1 MVSKKTIDLGEYIVN
16 ITYDNE
22 TGSISVDV
30 LDELHEIIES
40 MNITNVED
48 SRGDDEDN
56 DAAIDIDISLNYL
69 YAKSD

>member
-56 DAAIDIDISLNYL
+56 DAAIDIDISLN
-69 YAKSD
+69 

>member
-1 MVSKKTIDLGEYIVN
+1 MVTKKTIDLGEYIVN

-48 SRGDDEDN
+48 SGKDDDEDN
-56 DAAIDIDISLNYL
+56 DAAIDIDISLN
-69 YAKSD
+69 

>member
-22 TGSISVDV
+22 TGAISVEV
-30 LDELHEIIES
+30 LDELHELIES

-56 DAAIDIDISLNYL
+56 DAAIDIDISLN
-69 YAKSD
+69 

>member
-30 LDELHEIIES
+30 LDELHELIES

-56 DAAIDIDISLNYL
+56 DAAIDIDISLN
-69 YAKSD
+69 

>member
-1 MVSKKTIDLGEYIVN
+1 MVTKKTIDLGEYIVN
-16 ITYDNE
+16 ITYDNQ

-48 SRGDDEDN
+48 SGKDDDEDN
-56 DAAIDIDISLNYL
+56 DATINIDISLN
-69 YAKSD
+69 

>member
-22 TGSISVDV
+22 TGAISVEV
-30 LDELHEIIES
+30 LDELHELIES
-40 MNITNVED
+40 MNITNIED

-56 DAAIDIDISLNYL
+56 DAAIDIDISLN
-69 YAKSD
+69 

>member
-22 TGSISVDV
+22 TGAISVDV
-30 LDELHEIIES
+30 LDELHELIES
-40 MNITNVED
+40 MNITNIED

-56 DAAIDIDISLNYL
+56 DAAIDIDISLN
-69 YAKSD
+69 

>member
-1 MVSKKTIDLGEYIVN
+1 MVTKKTIDLGEYIVN

-40 MNITNVED
+40 MNIINAED
-48 SRGDDEDN
+48 SGNDDDEDN
-56 DAAIDIDISLNYL
+56 DAAIDIDISLN
-69 YAKSD
+69 

>member
-30 LDELHEIIES
+30 LDELHDLIES

-48 SRGDDEDN
+48 SMGDDEDN
-56 DAAIDIDISLNYL
+56 DAAIDIDISLN
-69 YAKSD
+69 

>member
-1 MVSKKTIDLGEYIVN
+1 MVTKKTIDLGEYIVN
-16 ITYDNE
+16 ITYNNQ

-48 SRGDDEDN
+48 SGGDDDEDN
-56 DAAIDIDISLNYL
+56 DAAIDIDISLN
-69 YAKSD
+69 

>member
-40 MNITNVED
+40 MNITNIED
-48 SRGDDEDN
+48 SRGNDEDN
-56 DAAIDIDISLNYL
+56 DAAIDIDISLN
-69 YAKSD
+69 

>member
-30 LDELHEIIES
+30 LDELHDLIES

-56 DAAIDIDISLNYL
+56 DAAIDIDISLN
-69 YAKSD
+69 

>member
-1 MVSKKTIDLGEYIVN
+1 MVTKKTIDLGEYIVN
-16 ITYDNE
+16 ITYDNQ

-48 SRGDDEDN
+48 SGRDDDEDN
-56 DAAIDIDISLNYL
+56 DAAIDIDISLN
-69 YAKSD
+69 

>member
-1 MVSKKTIDLGEYIVN
+1 MVTKKTIDLGEYIVN
-16 ITYDNE
+16 ITYDNQ

-48 SRGDDEDN
+48 AGKDDDEDN
-56 DAAIDIDISLNYL
+56 DATIDIDISLN
-69 YAKSD
+69 

>member
-22 TGSISVDV
+22 TGSISVEV
-30 LDELHEIIES
+30 LDELHELIES

-48 SRGDDEDN
+48 SRSDDEDN
-56 DAAIDIDISLNYL
+56 DAAIDIDISLN
-69 YAKSD
+69 

>member
-1 MVSKKTIDLGEYIVN
+1 MVTKKTIDLGEYIVN

-48 SRGDDEDN
+48 SGNDDDEDN
-56 DAAIDIDISLNYL
+56 DAAIDIDISLN
-69 YAKSD
+69 

>member
-1 MVSKKTIDLGEYIVN
+1 MVTKKTIDLGEYIVN
-16 ITYDNE
+16 ITYDNQ

-48 SRGDDEDN
+48 SERDDDEDN
-56 DAAIDIDISLNYL
+56 DAAIDIDISLN
-69 YAKSD
+69 

>member
-1 MVSKKTIDLGEYIVN
+1 MVSKKTIDLGEYIVI
-16 ITYDNE
+16 ITYDNQ

-48 SRGDDEDN
+48 SGGDDDEDN
-56 DAAIDIDISLNYL
+56 DAAIDIDISLN
-69 YAKSD
+69 

>member
-1 MVSKKTIDLGEYIVN
+1 MVTKKTIDLGEYIVN
-16 ITYDNE
+16 ITYDNQ

-48 SRGDDEDN
+48 SGNDDDEDN
-56 DAAIDIDISLNYL
+56 DAAIDIDISLN
-69 YAKSD
+69 

>member
-30 LDELHEIIES
+30 LDELHDLIES

-48 SRGDDEDN
+48 SSGDDEDN
-56 DAAIDIDISLNYL
+56 DAAIDIDISLN
-69 YAKSD
+69 

>member
-1 MVSKKTIDLGEYIVN
+1 MVTKKTIDLGEYIVN
-16 ITYDNE
+16 ITYDNQ

-48 SRGDDEDN
+48 SGGDDDEDN
-56 DAAIDIDISLNYL
+56 DAAIDIDISLN
-69 YAKSD
+69 